1 MVKKWSEQSKNLQ
14 LKTAANL
21 KSYLESSMLH
31 TYILQQKCQI
41 EIVSRHEWITYI
53 SIANSKLRMN
63 ICLKRERYIIL
74 SWVYKQ
80 TFVLLRCFK
89 SRKFLITRNHLE
101 IQLENSDQNNII
113 RPIPPPTIILL
124 LNNID
129 PLLFY
134 LDLPRNMKETS
145 KLHSLK
151 WLAMLQRRESIYII

>member
-1 MVKKWSEQSKNLQ
+1 MVKKWSEQNKNLQ

-31 TYILQQKCQI
+31 TSTEMSNWDCFQ
-41 EIVSRHEWITYI
+41 
-53 SIANSKLRMN
+53 ARMN
-63 ICLKRERYIIL
+63 YLHINCKFKIENEYLCLKRERYIIL

>member
-80 TFVLLRCFK
+80 TFVLLRCFI

-124 LNNID
+124 LNID
-129 PLLFY
+129 PLYIMMLFY

-145 KLHSLK
+145 KV
-151 WLAMLQRRESIYII
+151 A

>member
-1 MVKKWSEQSKNLQ
+1 MNYLHINCKIKIENEYLFEKGKKHNPFMSILTDKLWPFSE
-14 LKTAANL
+14 
-21 KSYLESSMLH
+21 
-31 TYILQQKCQI
+31 
-41 EIVSRHEWITYI
+41 V
-53 SIANSKLRMN
+53 LRSF
-63 ICLKRERYIIL
+63 E
-74 SWVYKQ
+74 
-80 TFVLLRCFK
+80 

-151 WLAMLQRRESIYII
+151 